1 MWTKERLSPNIKIVS
16 IEELLWRIR
25 MKNYPEETEK
35 VIEDYDGSLSF
46 ESPDADGNGVTVLP
60 TGLYI
65 NGEGGKQVSVMT
77 LSGMRVYDRSI
88 NSSYCDLS
96 GLDTGIY
103 VVRVSME
110 KGVRTFKYVRH

>member
-1 MWTKERLSPNIKIVS
+1 MTGV
-16 IEELLWRIR
+16 
-25 MKNYPEETEK
+25 
-35 VIEDYDGSLSF
+35 SF
-46 ESPDADGNGVTVLP
+46 ESPDADGNGVTILP
-60 TGLYI
+60 AGLYI

-77 LSGMRVYDRSI
+77 LSGMRVYDRSM